1 MINLKY
7 FSRETI
13 DSLRKNVILAIAAI
27 AVVAVSLGILGMVVM
42 GWDMFSNMIKNT
54 ERKVGEVDVFLKD
67 GVTEADRFALEG
79 YIRGIAEVDPQKV
92 TYKSKDQ
99 ALEEFKTRFA
109 DNPEL
114 WQYVK
119 ENPLPASFTVM
130 AKDPKD
136 IGVVVSKIQN
146 GNPVPAGIDEIKA
159 ASSAIERLENVFSKF
174 RTIGSVVVVGLI
186 FVAILLVSVT
196 IQVAIFAR
204 RREVGIMKLV
214 GATNWFIRWPFILEG
229 VLEGI
234 IGSIIAVFMVGLFK
248 VYILDRLSTALPFLR
263 MGSSSGLLYILF
275 IAIVAGGIIIGSL
288 GSVFAL
294 RRYLEV

>member
-13 DSLRKNVILAIAAI
+13 DSLRKNIILAVAAI

-67 GVTEADRFALEG
+67 GITEVDRTTLEG
-79 YIRGIAEVDPQKV
+79 YIRNIPEVDPQQV
-92 TYKSKDQ
+92 IYKSKEQ
-99 ALEEFKTRFA
+99 ALEEFKQRFA
-109 DNPEL
+109 NNPEL
-114 WQYVK
+114 WSYIT

-136 IGVVVSKIQN
+136 VGVVVTQITN
-146 GNPVPAGIDEIKA
+146 GNPVPAAIDEIKA
-159 ASSAIERLENVFSKF
+159 ASSAIEKLENVFSKF
-174 RTIGSVVVVGLI
+174 RTIGSVAVGGLI
-186 FVAILLVSVT
+186 LIAILLVSVT

-234 IGSIIAVFMVGLFK
+234 IGSIIAIFVVGMFK

-263 MGSSSGLLYILF
+263 MDTSSGLLYILF